1 MIVSYS
7 CFSDKKLAA
16 EDYPRIRR
24 KLRWIHL
31 RMSKN
36 KSVYCYP
43 DGYHTDK
50 DCSFQV
56 TNAQIND
63 NGDLVSVNYIDEQ
76 TAKVVC
82 LTNLILFSEDNWFTD
97 TLPYVS
103 DYISAITGVYDEAD
117 ENVEPIK

>member
-1 MIVSYS
+1 MIVKYLA
-7 CFSDKKLAA
+7 FSGRPLSA
-16 EDYPRIRR
+16 EDAPRIRR
-24 KLRWIHL
+24 KLRWLHL

-36 KSVYCYP
+36 KTVYCYP
-43 DGYHTDK
+43 EGYSTDK
-50 DCSFQV
+50 DNTFKV

-63 NGDLVSVNYIDEQ
+63 NGDLVSVEYTGEH

-97 TLPYVS
+97 TRPYVS
-103 DYISAITGVYDEAD
+103 DYISALLGVYDEAD